1 LVYKQHFKKGIM
13 KIQDIFSKHLCI
25 AVLTIL
31 LLNNGCKKAIEVGP
45 STTMANSG
53 NAFSSDNAAQSVVAG
68 ILSEMSAG
76 AFYQGSNSVSLN
88 MGLAADELVNIGTSN
103 QAFSSFYLNTY
114 APLVPPPFWTEFY
127 RELFYC
133 NTAIKGIAA
142 SSQITPAIK
151 KQLSGEVKFIRG
163 FIYFYAVNLYGTP
176 PLTTTDDYTVNN
188 TMGNSTPSA
197 IYAQIIQ
204 DLTDAQ
210 SSLADNV
217 YVDASGTTVT
227 ARVRPN
233 KQTASAMLARVYL
246 YMKDWKNAETQ
257 ASSVIASSN
266 YSIVTDL
273 SQVFL
278 KGSNETI
285 WALQPVVP
293 LYPNT
298 IDATYLIV
306 NAAYSATSQLPLN
319 TPLINAFESGDNRLT
334 NWVGTFTTTT
344 APITTL
350 YYANKYKS
358 NGLGTV
364 PVTEYP
370 IVMRL
375 AEQYLIRAEA
385 RAQQNNLA
393 GAAADLN
400 VIRSRAGLAATT
412 ASTQTTMLNAIYHE
426 RQVELFTEWGH
437 RWFDLKRTGN
447 LDGVMTTVAPVKGT
461 TWNSYEQLMP
471 IPPADILADP
481 NIKQNQ
487 GYN

>member
-1 LVYKQHFKKGIM
+1 M
-13 KIQDIFSKHLCI
+13 KIQHIFSKHICI
-25 AVLTIL
+25 AVLIIL
-31 LLNNGCKKAIEVGP
+31 CLGMGCKKAIEVGP
-45 STTMANSG
+45 STVMANSG
-53 NAFSSDNAAQSVVAG
+53 NAFSSNSAAESVVAG
-68 ILSEMSAG
+68 ILTRMSAG
-76 AFYQGSNSVSLN
+76 GFYQGSNGISLS
-88 MGLAADELVNIGTSN
+88 MGLAADELTYPGSGNSTFGT
-103 QAFSSFYLNTY
+103 FYLNTY
-114 APLVPPPFWTEFY
+114 APLIPPPFWTEIYKEVF
-127 RELFYC
+127 LC
-133 NTAIKGIAA
+133 NTAIIGITNSA
-142 SSQITPAIK
+142 QITDAVK
-151 KQLSGEVKFIRG
+151 KQLLGELKFIRG

-176 PLTTTDDYTVNN
+176 PLTTTDDYKVNN
-188 TMGNSTPSA
+188 TIGNSTPSV

-217 YVDASGTTVT
+217 YVDASGSTVT
-227 ARVRPN
+227 DRVRPN

-246 YMKDWKNAETQ
+246 YTKDWKNAETQ
-257 ASSVIASSN
+257 ASSVIASSS
-266 YSIVTDL
+266 YSIVTNL

-278 KGSNETI
+278 KGSKETI
-285 WALQPVVP
+285 WALQPVST

-306 NAAYSATSQLPLN
+306 NAAYKTASQLPLN
-319 TPLINAFESGDNRLT
+319 TPLINAFETGDNRFT
-334 NWVGTFTTTT
+334 NWVGTFTTT

-358 NGLGTV
+358 SGLGTSV

-375 AEQYLIRAEA
+375 AEQYLIRSEA
-385 RAQQNNLA
+385 RAQQNNLTD
-393 GAAADLN
+393 AATDLN
-400 VIRSRAGLAATT
+400 AIRSRAGLAATT
-412 ASTQTTMLNAIYHE
+412 AATQTAMLNAIYHE

-447 LDGVMTTVAPVKGT
+447 LDGVMATVAPVKGT
-461 TWNSYEQLMP
+461 TWSSYMQLMP
-471 IPPADILADP
+471 IPPTDILADP

>member
-1 LVYKQHFKKGIM
+1 M
-13 KIQDIFSKHLCI
+13 KIQHIFSKHLCI
-25 AVLTIL
+25 AVLIIV
-31 LLNNGCKKAIEVGP
+31 LLNNGCKKAVEVGP
-45 STTMANSG
+45 STVFANSG
-53 NAFSSDNAAQSVVAG
+53 NAFSSSSAAQSVVAG
-68 ILSEMSAG
+68 ILTRMSAG
-76 AFYQGSNSVSLN
+76 AFYQGTSSVSLC
-88 MGLAADELVNIGTSN
+88 MGLAADELTNFSTNSN
-103 QAFSSFYLNTY
+103 FNSFYLNSY

-127 RELFYC
+127 KELYYC
-133 NTAIKGIAA
+133 NTTIKGITA
-142 SSQITPAIK
+142 SSQITPAVK
-151 KQLSGEVKFIRG
+151 KQLLGEVKFIRG

-176 PLTTTDDYTVNN
+176 LLTTTDDYTVNN

-210 SSLADNV
+210 NSLADNT
-217 YVDASGTTVT
+217 YVDASGATVT
-227 ARVRPN
+227 DRVRPN

-246 YMKDWKNAETQ
+246 YMKDWKNAEAQ

-266 YSIVTDL
+266 YTLVTKANI

-278 KGSNETI
+278 KGSKETI
-285 WALQPVVP
+285 WALQPVST
-293 LYPNT
+293 LYTNT
-298 IDATYLIV
+298 IDASYLIV
-306 NAAYSATSQLPLN
+306 NGSYKTASQLPLN
-319 TPLINAFESGDNRLT
+319 TLLTNKFEPGDNRFA

-344 APITTL
+344 APITTF

-358 NGLGTV
+358 VILSTASI
-364 PVTEYP
+364 TEYP

-385 RAQQNNLA
+385 EAYGVGN
-393 GAAADLN
+393 GMSAAINDLN
-400 VIRSRAGLAATT
+400 TIRNRAGLLNYAGAIDQ
-412 ASTQTTMLNAIYHE
+412 ASVLTAIYHE

-447 LDGVMTTVAPVKGT
+447 LDGVMTIAKGSA
-461 TWNSYEQLMP
+461 WSSYKQLMP
-471 IPPADILADP
+471 IPPADITANP